1 MQIKRN
7 TQFLFA
13 AIRPCR
19 WFSLKGL
26 IYPIFQNF
34 LSQIFAT
41 TTIQCGV
48 SGISFVLLAA
58 LGKIINSSWK
68 LSPDY
73 FDEFGWGGNFEKHFF
88 VFCVQILFLA
98 TMLSKKKKKK
108 ERETSGVCVCL
119 RHLIIPHI
127 FFSLGPTE
135 MIHMKWIMEEKWKW
149 KRNYSQS
156 VPIVSS
162 VEYTQ

>member
-88 VFCVQILFLA
+88 CLLRPNSVSSNNAV
-98 TMLSKKKKKK
+98 KKKK
-108 ERETSGVCVCL
+108 ERKRNIWCL
-119 RHLIIPHI
+119 CLSKASNNPTC
-127 FFSLGPTE
+127 FFFPLVQQ
-135 MIHMKWIMEEKWKW
+135 KWSTWNGSW
-149 KRNYSQS
+149 KRNGNGRGITAKVFQ
-156 VPIVSS
+156 
-162 VEYTQ
+162 

>member
-1 MQIKRN
+1 M
-7 TQFLFA
+7 
-13 AIRPCR
+13 
-19 WFSLKGL
+19 
-26 IYPIFQNF
+26 
-34 LSQIFAT
+34 
-41 TTIQCGV
+41 
-48 SGISFVLLAA
+48 
-58 LGKIINSSWK
+58 
-68 LSPDY
+68 SPDY
-73 FDEFGWGGNFEKHFF
+73 FDESGEVVILRSIFF

-98 TMLSKKKKKK
+98 TMLSKKKKK

>member
-73 FDEFGWGGNFEKHFF
+73 FDESGEVVILRSIFF

-98 TMLSKKKKKK
+98 TMLSKKKKK

-119 RHLIIPHI
+119 RHLIIPHV
-127 FFSLGPTE
+127 FFSPWSNRNDPHE
-135 MIHMKWIMEEKWKW
+135 MDHGREMEMEEELQPKCS
-149 KRNYSQS
+149 NS
-156 VPIVSS
+156 
-162 VEYTQ
+162 E

>member
-88 VFCVQILFLA
+88 CLLRPNSVSSNNAF
-98 TMLSKKKKKK
+98 KKKK
-108 ERETSGVCVCL
+108 ERKRNIWCL
-119 RHLIIPHI
+119 CLSKASNNPTYFFFPWSNRNDPH
-127 FFSLGPTE
+127 E
-135 MIHMKWIMEEKWKW
+135 MDHGREMEMEEELQPKCS
-149 KRNYSQS
+149 NS
-156 VPIVSS
+156 
-162 VEYTQ
+162 E